1 MRPFEM
7 LWRPVQRLNSPNL
20 PGEAAGTAVSSQP
33 PHGLGGQKGTGAPGG
48 PPRGPVL
55 GLISSAT
62 CPQLSG
68 QPVGWGLP
76 RFLSAWTMPVTS
88 S

>member
-1 MRPFEM
+1 MRLFEV
-7 LWRPVQRLNSPNL
+7 LWRPVQRLNNPNL
-20 PGEAAGTAVSSQP
+20 LGEAAGTAVSSQP
-33 PHGLGGQKGTGAPGG
+33 PHGLGGQKGTGAPGSS
-48 PPRGPVL
+48 PHGPVL